1 MGARQLL
8 RRYGIV
14 FRELLARERRI
25 PSWRSLLRLY
35 REMELRGEIRG
46 GRFVDGFV
54 GEQFALPEAV
64 DELRAVRRRTGEEE
78 TVIIAASDPLNLV
91 GILTPGERVSPLSR
105 QMILYERG
113 VPVEIGTL
121 GAIRHRLAAEPYP
134 LPKIS

>member
-1 MGARQLL
+1 MARQLL

-14 FRELLARERRI
+14 FRELLSRETRI

-64 DELRAVRRRTGEEE
+64 DELRAVRRHASGEE

-113 VPVEIGTL
+113 VPVEIGTI
-121 GAIRHRLAAEPYP
+121 GAIRHRLA
-134 LPKIS
+134 PKPSRSREIS